1 MAAAHLDVDL
11 TPRSPNARLC
21 ANDGGIYEFWLS
33 ARSKMLKEARVGASR
48 FSLNPRGLLMPKY
61 SDSNQIFYV
70 LEGNGKVGLTFA
82 ESPGECVKLV
92 KKGDA
97 IAVPHGTVN
106 WWFNSGTSKF
116 SVLCLGDTSK
126 SLKAGEFTDFFLVG
140 PGSAGL
146 LKGFTPDFIA
156 QAWDVPEETVNTLL
170 HSQKEERIVL
180 LKEGISMPETT
191 DLSNSP
197 YGEFAYNCEE
207 AKLDVDIK
215 NGGRVSVVSSDSLP
229 IFKHVGLGADLV
241 KLDPHAMCSPGFSS
255 DSAYQVT
262 YIVRGSGRVQVVNQ
276 NGERVIDHI
285 LEPGCLFIVPRF
297 HVVSKRAGENGMEW
311 FSIITTEKPVFSHL
325 AGRTG
330 VIKSLSPKTICAAFN
345 VEDGVEKELRSRRT
359 NDAIF
364 FPPK

>member
-11 TPRSPNARLC
+11 TPQSPNARFC
-21 ANDGGIYEFWLS
+21 ANDGGNYEFWLS
-33 ARSKMLKEARVGASR
+33 AHSKMLKEARVGASR

-70 LEGNGKVGLTFA
+70 LEVF
-82 ESPGECVKLV
+82 CVSETRAKASNLE
-92 KKGDA
+92 
-97 IAVPHGTVN
+97 
-106 WWFNSGTSKF
+106 NS
-116 SVLCLGDTSK
+116 L
-126 SLKAGEFTDFFLVG
+126 
-140 PGSAGL
+140 
-146 LKGFTPDFIA
+146 FTPDFIA
-156 QAWDVPEETVNTLL
+156 QAWDVPEETVN
-170 HSQKEERIVL
+170 SQKEERIVL

-229 IFKHVGLGADLV
+229 IFKHVSLGADLV

-276 NGERVIDHI
+276 NGERVIDHM

>member
-1 MAAAHLDVDL
+1 VDL
-11 TPRSPNARLC
+11 TPQSPNARFC
-21 ANDGGIYEFWLS
+21 ANDGGNYEFWLS
-33 ARSKMLKEARVGASR
+33 AHSKMLKEARVGASR

-70 LEGNGKVGLTFA
+70 LEVPTNA
-82 ESPGECVKLV
+82 S
-92 KKGDA
+92 
-97 IAVPHGTVN
+97 VPHGTVN
-106 WWFNSGTSKF
+106 WSFNSGTSKF

-126 SLKAGEFTDFFLVG
+126 SLKSGEFTVSSTWIFFSSKWKVL
-140 PGSAGL
+140 
-146 LKGFTPDFIA
+146 FTPDFIA
-156 QAWDVPEETVNTLL
+156 QAWDVPEETVN
-170 HSQKEERIVL
+170 SQKEERIVL

-229 IFKHVGLGADLV
+229 IFKHVSLGADLV

-276 NGERVIDHI
+276 NGERVIDHM

-364 FPPK
+364 FPP